1 MDKVRR
7 TAVEL
12 LTRVASDGAYSTA
25 AFQQVLA
32 KQAFDARDK
41 ALLTELFYGTI
52 QRQLTLDYYLAA
64 FVKKPDKLERW
75 VLALLRMS
83 VYQLVYLDKV
93 PDHAVIY
100 EAVQIAKKKGH
111 AGIAKLVNGVLRN
124 IQRQGVPDPSLIP
137 DDMERMSVMYSLPV
151 WLVELLVSQYG
162 VSETQAMAI
171 SLLEAP
177 HLSVRVQRLD
187 MSASDV
193 VAQLASEGVQARLS
207 EVSPRSLIIESGD
220 WLQSQAFRD
229 GLITVQDESSALVA
243 QVASL
248 SPSDRVLD
256 TCAAPGGKTTHLA
269 SYLDAAQGG
278 RVVALDLH
286 ANKLRKI
293 RENASR
299 LHVDDRLEVHALD
312 ARRVATQFEKES
324 FDVVLVDAPCSGLG
338 LMRRKPEIKYTKTLA
353 DLESL
358 THIQQEILVAAS
370 EMVKPGGTLVYS
382 TCTIN
387 QTENDRVVAAFL
399 ECHPDFRV
407 VPLPEYG
414 KRGGDTVTILP
425 QDYHSDGFYICR
437 LQRTII

>member
-32 KQAFDARDK
+32 KEAFDARDK

-64 FVKKPDKLERW
+64 FVKKLDKLERW
-75 VLALLRMS
+75 VLALLRLS

-137 DDMERMSVMYSLPV
+137 DDMERMSVMYSLPA

-162 VSETQAMAI
+162 VSETQAMAT

-220 WLQSQAFRD
+220 WLQSKAFRD